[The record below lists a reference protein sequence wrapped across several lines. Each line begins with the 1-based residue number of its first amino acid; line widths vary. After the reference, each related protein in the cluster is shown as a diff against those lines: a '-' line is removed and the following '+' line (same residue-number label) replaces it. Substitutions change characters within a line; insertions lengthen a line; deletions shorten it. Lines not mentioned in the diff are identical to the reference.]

1 MSLATGVSIRTAL
14 VAAAVWLATGAA
26 AAQGLRPEWSGLYAG
41 AIAFRGALQ
50 GGPEPAALEPQDGEP
65 IPFAL
70 ILQSGPE
77 GVDLLLR
84 IDGGPMQTAATGE
97 RLRFAPL
104 DGASPREARLL
115 RGEGAGAAESG
126 ALRLYPDP
134 RGAGRFE
141 DMLMIEG
148 LHRQDDDS
156 LWRRQLG
163 VRFTAE
169 GAEVLLWV
177 FDRTG
182 YRGRLWRGELRK
194 LP

>member
-1 MSLATGVSIRTAL
+1 MSVATGVSIRAAL
-14 VAAAVWLATGAA
+14 VAAAVWLAAGAA
-26 AAQGLRPEWSGLYAG
+26 PAQGVRPEWSGLYAG
-41 AIAFRGALQ
+41 TVAFRGVLQ
-50 GGPEPAALEPQDGEP
+50 GGPEPAALEAEDGAP

-70 ILQSGPE
+70 ILDAGAE
-77 GVDLLLR
+77 TIELLLR
-84 IDGGPMQTAATGE
+84 IDGGPMQTAPTGE
-97 RLRFAPL
+97 RMRF
-104 DGASPREARLL
+104 GAIAGAGPREARLL
-115 RGEGAGAAESG
+115 RGEGPGAAESG
-126 ALRLYPDP
+126 SLRLYPDP
-134 RGAGRFE
+134 RSARHE

-163 VRFTAE
+163 VRFTPE

-182 YRGRLWRGELRK
+182 YRGRVWRGELRK